1 MPTWS
6 DNEKEHLTLLIKD
19 WLKQQGRA
27 QADLRESLQASSTR
41 MQAII
46 EVLERDQKIGGLVRV
61 ADRLCKVEAAWNGL
75 ENRNTNETSEIDPF
89 GQLDLILEEIKE
101 DSKN

>member
-1 MPTWS
+1 MPSWS
-6 DNEKEHLTLLIKD
+6 DKEKDYLAFLIKD
-19 WLKQQGRA
+19 WLKQQGHT

-46 EVLERDQKIGGLVRV
+46 EVLERDHNIGGLVRV
-61 ADRLCKVEAAWNGL
+61 AERLCKVEAAWNIL
-75 ENRNTNETSEIDPF
+75 EGRELNEPSKTDPF

-101 DSKN
+101 DSRN